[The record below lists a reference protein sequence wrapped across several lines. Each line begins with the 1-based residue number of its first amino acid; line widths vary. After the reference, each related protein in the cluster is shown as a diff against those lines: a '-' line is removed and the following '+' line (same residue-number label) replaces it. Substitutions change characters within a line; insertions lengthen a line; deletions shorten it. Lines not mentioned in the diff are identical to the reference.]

1 MLGSHSR
8 RARGPLGARDPH
20 LRVPGGKTSVR
31 VRDEPGHLQE
41 DHQHRPAVPEPR
53 VGPRPGPGHQAAEEE
68 PGAAAAAGGGAQ
80 ASLDPGIQRGP
91 RQVGD
96 SARTHSYKSLNDEQF
111 MIFKTSLNNG
121 DSLVFDDDE

>member
-1 MLGSHSR
+1 MNFVGSHPQ
-8 RARGPLGARDPH
+8 RACGPLGSRDPH

-53 VGPRPGPGHQAAEEE
+53 VGPRAGPGHQAAEEE

-80 ASLDPGIQRGP
+80 ASLDPEI
-91 RQVGD
+91 
-96 SARTHSYKSLNDEQF
+96 
-111 MIFKTSLNNG
+111 
-121 DSLVFDDDE
+121 